1 MSTESVCTSDHNFVG
16 FYDFSLHRPFR
27 LYSAFFRHF
36 PVGSLLFFEQ
46 VFAGEGETPPPE
58 KQDRGPG
65 LANEK
70 IEAQRAQRR
79 SSDFE
84 LVLSVLQ
91 EKNVSNWWPWE
102 NVMLFSF
109 IGHGSC
115 VELRI
120 QLFVALLPPQPFN
133 SSPRPYF
140 GSSSS
145 L

>member
-65 LANEK
+65 LANEIK
-70 IEAQRAQRR
+70 PRPRAPTRGALIL
-79 SSDFE
+79 SS
-84 LVLSVLQ
+84 
-91 EKNVSNWWPWE
+91 
-102 NVMLFSF
+102 
-109 IGHGSC
+109 
-115 VELRI
+115 
-120 QLFVALLPPQPFN
+120 VALFKKKKN
-133 SSPRPYF
+133 M
-140 GSSSS
+140 GV
-145 L
+145 